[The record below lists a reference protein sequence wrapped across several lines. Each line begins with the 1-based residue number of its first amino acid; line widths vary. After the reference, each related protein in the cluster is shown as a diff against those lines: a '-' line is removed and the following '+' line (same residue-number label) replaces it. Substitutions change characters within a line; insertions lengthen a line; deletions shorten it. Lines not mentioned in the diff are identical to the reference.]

1 MFVFGLDRCVSNKF
15 KTRIYKVV
23 TKKLLFFSP
32 QETVKVGR
40 QHSKLFKIFV
50 ERRYKL
56 FVRRYGLC
64 FQVSS
69 IYIFVEYVKRTSE
82 LRYSW

>member
-40 QHSKLFKIFV
+40 HHSKLFKIFV
-50 ERRYKL
+50 ERRYKS
-56 FVRRYGLC
+56 FRAKIRIMFSSVVNIYLC
-64 FQVSS
+64 RVC
-69 IYIFVEYVKRTSE
+69 EANE
-82 LRYSW
+82 